1 MSGASPRATAS
12 PPVAAFDFDGTLL
25 AGDTLLI
32 LHRLVRSP
40 LGQLIDG
47 LLLLPAL
54 LLWKSGQRSTAWFK
68 QVVLQRLLTP
78 PLRAVESGHLV
89 NVLLQLLPLV
99 ALAKRALGSKPF

>member
-40 LGQLIDG
+40 LGC
-47 LLLLPAL
+47 
-54 LLWKSGQRSTAWFK
+54 
-68 QVVLQRLLTP
+68 VV
-78 PLRAVESGHLV
+78 AS
-89 NVLLQLLPLV
+89 
-99 ALAKRALGSKPF
+99 LG